1 VPDPFRFWKGS
12 ALPPLSVSP
21 PSLESKRVSIHR
33 ICLFRSKRRIANPFS
48 EQRVEHPRFI
58 TSQPTKEVVSSYR
71 DNRSRLKFKD
81 KFCWPPGW
89 REKYKA
95 QTMKPLRASDFR
107 SRRLMLQK
115 TDFALARGRYPGPTN
130 LIEKGTWESI
140 VSLPDDVSIRTS
152 DKYGP
157 QLHKMWEYWGTW
169 VRVVLAVQ
177 DLSKDP
183 TESPIAIAASDA
195 ADEIQASIY
204 CALVGY
210 YRVAFSCLR
219 NVLEQMTIGARLALV
234 PDPKYFSDWRNAN
247 DKLGFGWAADTLAK
261 NQDAAALEKH
271 LKLATADS
279 LFAQNPKG
287 VARRLFAELSKYTHG
302 AAGFTDADSRE
313 SNGPIF
319 VPKAFLAW
327 CVASLKTY
335 AIVLHELKLAHPQLK
350 NLPYG
355 PPRMTLDQFRRRMI
369 R

>member
-1 VPDPFRFWKGS
+1 
-12 ALPPLSVSP
+12 
-21 PSLESKRVSIHR
+21 
-33 ICLFRSKRRIANPFS
+33 
-48 EQRVEHPRFI
+48 
-58 TSQPTKEVVSSYR
+58 
-71 DNRSRLKFKD
+71 
-81 KFCWPPGW
+81 
-89 REKYKA
+89 
-95 QTMKPLRASDFR
+95 MKPLPSSDFR
-107 SRRLMLQK
+107 ARRLMLDDD
-115 TDFALARGRYPGPTN
+115 DFAVTSGRYAGPTN
-130 LIEKGTWESI
+130 LIAASTWKTM

-157 QLHKMWEYWGTW
+157 QLEQMWEYWGVW
-169 VRVVLAVQ
+169 GRVVLALQ
-177 DLSKDP
+177 DLTKDP
-183 TESPIAIAASDA
+183 SESPTAIAACDA
-195 ADEIQASIY
+195 ADEFQGATY

-234 PDPKYFSDWRNAN
+234 PDLKYFSDWRNASE
-247 DKLGFGWAADTLAK
+247 KLGFGWAADTLPK
-261 NQDAAALEKH
+261 NPDAAALEQH

-287 VARRLFAELSKYTHG
+287 LARRLFGELSKYTHG
-302 AAGFTDADSRE
+302 AEGFTDADSRE

-355 PPRMTLDQFRRRMI
+355 PPRMTFDQFRRRMI
-369 R
+369 RKIPSKDKDRPFFQVLESFWP